1 LVRPKPVSLARFA
14 ALSLA
19 AVGRYLFTPPFW
31 SLPTAFLRGDGTA
44 VGIAFINAVG
54 NLGGF
59 LGPSIMGWM
68 KGATGDYLVGL
79 RLLAAAALTS
89 GVIVVAATLVF
100 KRAFAETPTYRSAL
114 S

>member
-1 LVRPKPVSLARFA
+1 LVRPKPVSLARCA

-19 AVGRYLFTPPFW
+19 AVGLYSFTPPFW
-31 SLPTAFLRGDGTA
+31 SLPTAFLRGDGAA
-44 VGIAFINAVG
+44 VGIAFINAIG

-68 KGATGDYLVGL
+68 KDATGDYLVGL
-79 RLLAAAALTS
+79 RSLAAAALMS